1 MFDLVKRRH
10 FRRIA
15 LALVAAQVLL
25 SAPVGSALASIAA
38 ASDSTHCAGMMP
50 AADHSESCPCCPDGE
65 TGMAACLSACLA
77 SAGAIPSLVLPQAGS
92 TLLPTVPLPLVHR
105 VDLADPPLNPPPI
118 D

>member
-25 SAPVGSALASIAA
+25 SAPVGSALASIATA
-38 ASDSTHCAGMMP
+38 DSAHCAGMMP
-50 AADHSESCPCCPDGE
+50 AGDHSESCPCCPEGE

-77 SAGAIPSLVLPQAGS
+77 SAGAIPSLVLPQSRS
-92 TLLPTVPLPLVHR
+92 TLLPAVPLPPVHR
-105 VDLADPPLNPPPI
+105 ADLADPPLNPPPI
-118 D
+118 A